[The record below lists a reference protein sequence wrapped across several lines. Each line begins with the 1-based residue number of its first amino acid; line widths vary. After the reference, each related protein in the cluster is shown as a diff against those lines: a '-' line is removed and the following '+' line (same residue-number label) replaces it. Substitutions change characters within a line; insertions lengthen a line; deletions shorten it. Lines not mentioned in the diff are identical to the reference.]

1 MIEVIVNGI
10 RTEVSSEMNVNE
22 IIKELNYAQK
32 GFALALN
39 GTFVAISTYE
49 NTIIR
54 DNDSIEILAPVQGGW
69 DN

>member
-1 MIEVIVNGI
+1 MIEVIVNGT

-22 IIKELNYAQK
+22 IIKELNYTQK

-49 NTIIR
+49 NTTIR
-54 DNDSIEILAPVQGGW
+54 DNDSIEILAPVQGG
-69 DN
+69 

>member
-10 RTEVSSEMNVNE
+10 RTELSSEMNVKE
-22 IIKELNYAQK
+22 IIKELKYKQK

-49 NTIIR
+49 TTIIH
-54 DNDSIEILAPVQGGW
+54 DNDSIEILAPVQGG
-69 DN
+69 

>member
-10 RTEVSSEMNVNE
+10 RTEVSFEMNVTE
-22 IIKELNYAQK
+22 IIKELKYKQK

-49 NTIIR
+49 TTIIR
-54 DNDSIEILAPVQGGW
+54 DNDSIEILAPVQGG
-69 DN
+69 

>member
-10 RTEVSSEMNVNE
+10 RTEVSSEMNVKE
-22 IIKELNYAQK
+22 MIKELKYKQK

-49 NTIIR
+49 TTIIH
-54 DNDSIEILAPVQGGW
+54 DNDSIEILAPVQGG
-69 DN
+69 